1 MRFDDRITFVK
12 EKESYYDPVQGEWI
26 EGELIKKT
34 LPCKLSNLGITR
46 TAELFGS
53 IDKRVTVARLQVPFV
68 GPIDYAL
75 INEQK
80 YQIKR
85 RSDYRKGVFYLEGI
99 ANG

>member
-12 EKESYYDPVQGEWI
+12 EQESFYDPVKGEWV
-26 EGELIKKT
+26 EGELTKKT
-34 LPCKLSNLGITR
+34 LPCNLSNLGITR

-53 IDKRVTVARLQVPFV
+53 IEKSVTVARLQVPFG
-68 GPIDYAL
+68 GPIDYVL